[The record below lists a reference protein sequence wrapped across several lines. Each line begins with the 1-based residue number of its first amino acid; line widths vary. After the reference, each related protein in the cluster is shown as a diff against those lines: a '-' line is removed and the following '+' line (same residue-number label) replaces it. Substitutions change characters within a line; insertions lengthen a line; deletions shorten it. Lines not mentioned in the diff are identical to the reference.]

1 MARLN
6 VNNLTLDEIHQKV
19 GGADDTTCS
28 LNDADIRAIA
38 APDLVYA
45 GSDGIN
51 STNNSTIAIGEFRNG
66 EHTSFDSFSLSNWA
80 PFETA
85 TQSAGSWTQAEAT
98 AQISFTDDKSNS
110 RVIVSY
116 YSGTNASMNTVY
128 TEYIN
133 YTGCPIVNPIRVR
146 YQYSTTSP
154 SYGSAF
160 TGTNPHVNIGT
171 SSSYAYGSYGWP
183 GHPNQSSTAGITS
196 STHRKLN
203 NTYYNLPVNGSYIP
217 FKYMVRTDASQYSTQ
232 MRNVVHYGVRWELS
246 FLTQNHGGSPAGDT
260 ISTTSSA
267 YNVSLYAFKGQIF

>member
-6 VNNLTLDEIHQKV
+6 ENNLTLDEIHQKV
-19 GGADDTTCS
+19 GGNASDPCS
-28 LNDADIRAIA
+28 LNDTDIRNIA
-38 APDLVYA
+38 APDSFHADLYHGA
-45 GSDGIN
+45 GIN
-51 STNNSTIAIGEFRNG
+51 TGNNEIISMGEFRNG
-66 EHTSFDSFSLSNWA
+66 EHTSFDSFSLANWNV
-80 PFETA
+80 FQTA

-98 AQISFTDDKSNS
+98 AQISFTDDRDNS

-116 YSGTNASMNTVY
+116 YAGTNASMNTVY

-133 YTGCPIVNPIRVR
+133 YTGRPIQNPIRVR
-146 YQYSTTSP
+146 YEYSTTSP
-154 SYGSAF
+154 SYGTTF

-183 GHPNQSSTAGITS
+183 GHSSQSSTAAITS

-203 NTYYNLPVNGSYIP
+203 NTYYNLPVNGSYVP

-232 MRNVVHYGVRWELS
+232 MRNVMHYGVRWKLS
-246 FLTQNHGGSPAGDT
+246 FETLQYQT

-267 YNVSLYAFKGQIF
+267 YDISLYAFKGAIF